1 LRRESLEKVLS
12 LQTAKLQK
20 CWFVGGMIQKG
31 NTKTVAL
38 KEICSLEDYTTV
50 TEPFVPSGYLT

>member
-1 LRRESLEKVLS
+1 LWRESLEKVLS

-20 CWFVGGMIQKG
+20 CWFVGGMIPNG